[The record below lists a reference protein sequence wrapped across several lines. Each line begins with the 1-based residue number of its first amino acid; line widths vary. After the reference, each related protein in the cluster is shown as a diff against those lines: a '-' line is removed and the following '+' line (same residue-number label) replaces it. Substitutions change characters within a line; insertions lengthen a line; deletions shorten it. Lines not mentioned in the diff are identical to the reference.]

1 MAKGEFLFPKSQ
13 YVLARLRLHLDGGDS
28 LTIDV
33 DSSICET
40 YGLKKQGGSRF
51 THTHVRGY
59 HPLVAVA
66 SPSGEVLHA
75 RLRGGPAN
83 TGREPATS

>member
-1 MAKGEFLFPKSQ
+1 MPT
-13 YVLARLRLHLDGGDS
+13 GDT

-40 YGLKKQGGSRF
+40 YGLQKQGGSRF

-59 HPLVAVA
+59 HPWWPWPPPVARSCTPA
-66 SPSGEVLHA
+66 CA
-75 RLRGGPAN
+75 GGRRTP
-83 TGREPATS
+83 GGEPATS